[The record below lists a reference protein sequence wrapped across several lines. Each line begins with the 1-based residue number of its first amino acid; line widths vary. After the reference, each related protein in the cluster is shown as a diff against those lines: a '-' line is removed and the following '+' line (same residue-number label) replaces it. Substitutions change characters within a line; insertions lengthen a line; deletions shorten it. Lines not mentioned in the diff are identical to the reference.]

1 PSATLP
7 PRGKVASMVLLAT
20 STTGTPATGYI
31 IAVLAIMF
39 GITFSLRAL
48 PFAILAKLRDSQFV
62 NIMALWMPAGILAL
76 LAIALFYSTYSA
88 PDTVLWK
95 LLTAVGV
102 TIASHLLLGRRTL
115 VSIGLG
121 TVSSFML
128 VNFFGV
134 NVSHRTS
141 SSLRSHYT
149 KHQSAVEGSL

>member
-1 PSATLP
+1 
-7 PRGKVASMVLLAT
+7 
-20 STTGTPATGYI
+20 
-31 IAVLAIMF
+31 
-39 GITFSLRAL
+39 
-48 PFAILAKLRDSQFV
+48 FV

-102 TIASHLLLGRRTL
+102 TIASHLLLGRSTL

-121 TVSSFML
+121 TVYYVML
-128 VNFFGV
+128 LTFIGC
-134 NVSHRTS
+134 NVCKRTS
-141 SSLRSHYT
+141 SSLRSHYA

>member
-1 PSATLP
+1 
-7 PRGKVASMVLLAT
+7 MVLLAT

-121 TVSSFML
+121 TVTYVML
-128 VNFFGV
+128 VNFIG
-134 NVSHRTS
+134 
-141 SSLRSHYT
+141 
-149 KHQSAVEGSL
+149 